1 MNKERRNE
9 LEKLITKLEK
19 IRDLFVDVIDEI
31 SYVKDDEEEARDN
44 TPESLQETDRYYN
57 MDENVSDL
65 EYAMDVDYDSVIDD
79 IQEYLQNCIDR

>member
-1 MNKERRNE
+1 MNKLRRNA
-9 LEKLITKLEK
+9 LEKLILKLED
-19 IRDLFVDVIDEI
+19 IRESIIEVMDEI
-31 SYVKDDEEEARDN
+31 SYVKDEEEEARDN

-65 EYAMDVDYDSVIDD
+65 EYAMDVDYDSVIDE